1 MCCALPVTSVRV
13 HDTSN
18 TPPRQ
23 VLKCVQPL
31 TLDTLCTGQYVR
43 CGNSPGYLEEP
54 TVVDKQSRT
63 ETFAAAVLHVHNPR
77 WEGVPFV
84 LKVCPPL

>member
-1 MCCALPVTSVRV
+1 M
-13 HDTSN
+13 
-18 TPPRQ
+18 
-23 VLKCVQPL
+23 QPL

-43 CGNSPGYLEEP
+43 CGNSPGYIEEP

-84 LKVCPPL
+84 LKARLPSRYPPLRRGSPHATLP